1 MQWPLLLLAS
11 CLPAVLPAVN
21 PRDFSAE
28 LSTQING
35 RRTVAQFRVSGPE
48 LDLIAVA
55 AALVAIIDSHRNVDR
70 KRRTSIRCGIMQGA
84 TSVPLIASLT
94 RRFEIDQREDLL
106 HRDLTA
112 KPVKVNAWH
121 GCCRGA
127 RTVPVPFS
135 IWGTGNGQSRRCQPM
150 GVRRIR
156 PDCSRESSASPRRS
170 FLTDSVSRSFA
181 RVSVVPLVSN
191 AITRSWRP
199 VCFSF

>member
-1 MQWPLLLLAS
+1 VQGASDGVRRMQWPLLLLAS
-11 CLPAVLPAVN
+11 CLPAVLPAVD

-70 KRRTSIRCGIMQGA
+70 KRRTSVRCGIMQGT

-94 RRFEIDQREDLL
+94 CRFETDQREYLL
-106 HRDLTA
+106 HGDLTS

-121 GCCRGA
+121 GSFWDRQPFPFPLLYGERG
-127 RTVPVPFS
+127 TVSFCVANQWGCDGSVQLVPGSPVPA
-135 IWGTGNGQSRRCQPM
+135 R
-150 GVRRIR
+150 GVR
-156 PDCSRESSASPRRS
+156 S
-170 FLTDSVSRSFA
+170 
-181 RVSVVPLVSN
+181 
-191 AITRSWRP
+191 
-199 VCFSF
+199 